1 MNCLR
6 RVDASTGANGRL
18 YLENNVEKEFPY
30 TPNVR
35 AVRTED
41 WKYIHYPHGDGKPD
55 RYKAELY
62 DLKKDPLE
70 TKNLIDDPKHAD
82 KLKEL
87 KADLERL
94 QKESDGLPDKMPLDE
109 GIKNVMP
116 KY

>member
-1 MNCLR
+1 
-6 RVDASTGANGRL
+6 
-18 YLENNVEKEFPY
+18 
-30 TPNVR
+30 
-35 AVRTED
+35 VRTED

-55 RYKAELY
+55 RYKADLY
-62 DLKKDPLE
+62 DLKNDPLE

-87 KADLERL
+87 KAELERL
-94 QKESDGLPDKMPLDE
+94 LKESDGLPDKMPLDD